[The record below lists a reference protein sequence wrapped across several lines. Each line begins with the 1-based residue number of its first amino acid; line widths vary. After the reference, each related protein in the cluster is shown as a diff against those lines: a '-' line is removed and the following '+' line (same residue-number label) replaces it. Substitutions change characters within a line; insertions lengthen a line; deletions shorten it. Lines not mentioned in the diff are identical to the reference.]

1 MTFPSNYFAPTPL
14 KKLPEIFLMTSDLDS
29 HTATDVKSDM
39 LSGVKTGNG
48 IPHSRYTALPMHA
61 QTKKQHC
68 HAKMT
73 RANLYMY
80 IGLVKNQ
87 DRT

>member
-1 MTFPSNYFAPTPL
+1 MTYHR
-14 KKLPEIFLMTSDLDS
+14 DS
-29 HTATDVKSDM
+29 HTTTDVKPEM
-39 LSGVKTGNG
+39 IPGLKTGNG
-48 IPHSRYTALPMHA
+48 IPHNRYTALPMHA